1 MKKFHCF
8 ICGKYRKFKNLEIS
22 NIFKK
27 TLVLFIICSKYKN
40 EYEKN
45 FKEEKSIGVLKSIGL
60 MKNI

>member
-1 MKKFHCF
+1 MKKVHCF
-8 ICGKYRKFKNLEIS
+8 ICGKYRKFKNLEIF

-40 EYEKN
+40 EYEKK